1 MVIAVNEID
10 QELFDTYGEAA
21 LKELGSGFD
30 ERELKKWLEGFPIDG
45 KTRYRV
51 TDGLFDYYRRWASSA
66 FAVGFRLGL
75 ALFGRDV
82 RRPGAEKA

>member
-1 MVIAVNEID
+1 VIAVNEID

-21 LKELGSGFD
+21 LKELGSGFN
-30 ERELKKWLEGFPIDG
+30 EREIEGWLKAFPIDE

-51 TDGLFDYYRRWASSA
+51 TDGLFDFYRRWASSA

-82 RRPGAEKA
+82 RRVGPEEG

>member
-1 MVIAVNEID
+1 MRSID
-10 QELFDTYGEAA
+10 QELFDTYGETV

-30 ERELKKWLEGFPIDG
+30 ERAVKKWLNGYPIDE
-45 KTRYRV
+45 KTRYRI
-51 TDGLFDYYRRWASSA
+51 TDELFDRYRRWASSA

-82 RRPGAEKA
+82 RRAGPEEG

>member
-1 MVIAVNEID
+1 MDTID

-21 LKELGSGFD
+21 MKELGCGFD
-30 ERELKKWLEGFPIDG
+30 ERELEEWLKGFPIDE

-51 TDGLFDYYRRWASSA
+51 TDGLLDRGYRWASAA

-75 ALFGRDV
+75 SLFGCDI
-82 RRPGAEKA
+82 RRPGAEKV